1 MKRILM
7 MVFRNILLVPYMWC
21 KLCYYASHVE
31 KYTEKQRYDMLK
43 FIVNELIE
51 AGMYILMC
59 MDRIIYRKKMD
70 LCSSRTIKDCMMCWR
85 L

>member
-43 FIVNELIE
+43 FIVKRANR
-51 AGMYILMC
+51 GGNVH
-59 MDRIIYRKKMD
+59 MD

>member
-43 FIVNELIE
+43 FIVKRANRGGNVHIDVHGQDNITE
-51 AGMYILMC
+51 
-59 MDRIIYRKKMD
+59 RRWIYV
-70 LCSSRTIKDCMMCWR
+70 LPEPSRTV
-85 L
+85 

>member
-43 FIVNELIE
+43 FIV
-51 AGMYILMC
+51 
-59 MDRIIYRKKMD
+59 
-70 LCSSRTIKDCMMCWR
+70 
-85 L
+85 